1 MNPILNKLVFR
12 YEEHLIKE
20 IEWNLNGKG
29 WACWESLE
37 YNFEKCLELRKE
49 IDNKSS
55 LEKSIDILRFHNC
68 SEDVISK
75 YIYEVEHHDDD
86 PTRCPGW

>member
-1 MNPILNKLVFR
+1 MNELLNKLVFR

-20 IEWNLNGKG
+20 IEWNLQGKG
-29 WACWESLE
+29 WTCWETMEHDLE
-37 YNFEKCLELRKE
+37 DCLKFRKE
-49 IDNKSS
+49 LDNDSALKYT
-55 LEKSIDILRFHNC
+55 IDILKSHQC
-68 SEDVISK
+68 SDDLISK